1 MISFKNEIHN
11 MTQVNAST
19 KQAHRQREQACGCQG
34 GGKDWEFGVSRYK
47 LVYMKWISGKV
58 LLDSTGNYIP
68 YPVTNH
74 NGKI

>member
-1 MISFKNEIHN
+1 MGK
-11 MTQVNAST
+11 
-19 KQAHRQREQACGCQG
+19 

-47 LVYMKWISGKV
+47 LVYMKRISGKV